1 MIMKKNIYVLEDDEG
16 IREVIVL
23 LLSEEDYEVHE
34 FANISEFM
42 KADER
47 SLADLFLLD
56 IKLPDGNG
64 IDVCSRLKSN
74 QATKNVPVLMMSAHA
89 SKKEV
94 ECSCKAQGFVA
105 KPFDIYN
112 LLNKVSLILNA

>member
-1 MIMKKNIYVLEDDEG
+1 MMRKNIYVLEDDEG
-16 IREVIVL
+16 IREVIVI
-23 LLSEEDYEVHE
+23 LLSEENYEVHE
-34 FANISEFM
+34 FANVSEFM
-42 KADER
+42 KAKQK

-94 ECSCKAQGFVA
+94 ECSCQAQGFVA

-112 LLNKVSLILNA
+112 LLSRLV